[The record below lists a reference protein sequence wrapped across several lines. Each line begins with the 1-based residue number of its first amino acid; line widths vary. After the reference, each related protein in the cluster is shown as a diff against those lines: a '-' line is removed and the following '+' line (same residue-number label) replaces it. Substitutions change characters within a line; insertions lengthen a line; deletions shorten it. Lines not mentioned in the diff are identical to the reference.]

1 MADIKHKLKKYK
13 QYFEAN
19 PDGDKVLSVLRKL
32 DALPV
37 SIALLQDTGIGKVVN
52 SFRKKPDEIGAL
64 AKSIVAKWKTLVTQ
78 EAKKTTQ
85 EVELK
90 EEQYVPDSSRKP
102 QKYEVTYKPTPI
114 GEESPSGNEYSPQH
128 VEQSYSP
135 GPLSRQESIEPRYS
149 PSNQSEENSDDDEYR
164 PRSLSPKYSKKVGYS
179 PTKIRD
185 CSSEGEDEEYDPEN
199 VAVSNDQVYS
209 PKSVSDD
216 DAYDVATP
224 EASASDQSA
233 SEDEEYNPS
242 CITKESSK
250 YQASYT
256 PTPISESDKPHKSS
270 KDSKYNKK
278 DSSSSGKYQSNSSD
292 RTKHSSHSDKHSSH
306 SDKHS
311 SHSDKHSS
319 NRDKHSSNRDKHS
332 SHSDRHSSEND
343 KHSTRNDKYSNKQS
357 SNRDRHDSSK
367 VKQSSKIDKQ
377 DSEKYR
383 NGSSSSNQKISTSSS
398 KKAFDKKTSNSDKK
412 TSGSDKH
419 SSPNDKESRH
429 SDRKSSSYDKDKAS
443 VEGHKK
449 SISVNTLPSS
459 SDKRPSSGDKHSST
473 SNNKPSSSSK
483 HSSSSDKKSNTS
495 DNRPS
500 SSNKHSSDNR
510 PSSSNKHSSDNRPSS
525 SNKHSSDN
533 RTSSSSKHSSDKSP
547 RSSDKHS
554 SSSDKKS
561 SSDKLPS
568 KEKATKQSNHQY
580 TEIKK
585 SKSDKLKS
593 EKRKIQ
599 PMVDTSDLFSPDETA
614 VIKKVK
620 AVHREP
626 EENMKSTK
634 NISHDEKRD
643 SKSKSSSSSTVKSHS
658 KAKPDKTNSHS
669 KSSSSSKGEKRK
681 KDEDE
686 TEPANDITEGFSF
699 DDFLNCDVK
708 AVKKKPRK
716 DVTLDLKPTGTKWSS
731 SLVSSKPS
739 TSRRPKNDDLHS
751 TSFSMPSPAKQKIDI
766 HESDILDLLP
776 ETNAHYRPL
785 SKIPERKLDMAT
797 FDPMVIGTKTG
808 KRTMV
813 YSGKKHGLTEMKP
826 LFGLC
831 MQVLIDNIDALDYVG
846 CIPYEILKPVL
857 ERCTVPQLL
866 RLEDLNPHFV
876 GDTEE
881 LWAIHC
887 ERDFKREQPDEME
900 AWREMYLRLQ
910 EEREVK
916 LERLRLNMN
925 KQAAAK
931 PKGRQVQLAYVDN
944 YVKPPRDVLRKQQRY
959 GTAKVV
965 APSNSLHGASS
976 SGKPRSSYNP
986 HVAVPQPRMVKSVA
1000 PMMQKIN
1007 KLIAKRRR

>member
-64 AKSIVAKWKTLVTQ
+64 AKSIVAKWKTLVTR

-85 EVELK
+85 QVELN

-135 GPLSRQESIEPRYS
+135 ERLPREESIEPHYS
-149 PSNQSEENSDDDEYR
+149 PGKQSEENSDDEEYH

-179 PTKIRD
+179 PTRIGDRP
-185 CSSEGEDEEYDPEN
+185 SEGEDEEYDPEN

-209 PKSVSDD
+209 PKSVSDN

-224 EASASDQSA
+224 EASASEQSA

-242 CITKESSK
+242 CVTKESSK

-292 RTKHSSHSDKHSSH
+292 RTKHSSHGDKHSSHSKQHSSHSDKSSSH

-319 NRDKHSSNRDKHS
+319 K
-332 SHSDRHSSEND
+332 ND
-343 KHSTRNDKYSNKQS
+343 KQSTGNDKYSIKSHKQS
-357 SNRDRHDSSK
+357 SNQDKHDSSK
-367 VKQSSKIDKQ
+367 VKQSSKNDKQ

-383 NGSSSSNQKISTSSS
+383 NGSSSSNQSVNTSSS
-398 KKAFDKKTSNSDKK
+398 KKSCDKKTSSSDKK
-412 TSGSDKH
+412 TTSSDKH
-419 SSPNDKESRH
+419 SSSNAKDSRH
-429 SDRKSSSYDKDKAS
+429 SDKKSSSYDKDKSS

-483 HSSSSDKKSNTS
+483 HSSSSDKKSS
-495 DNRPS
+495 I
-500 SSNKHSSDNR
+500 SN
-510 PSSSNKHSSDNRPSS
+510 NRPSS

-547 RSSDKHS
+547 RSSEKLS

-561 SSDKLPS
+561 SSDKLS
-568 KEKATKQSNHQY
+568 SNEKATKKSNHQH

-585 SKSDKLKS
+585 SKSDKPKS

-620 AVHREP
+620 AVHRKP
-626 EENMKSTK
+626 EENTKSTK
-634 NISHDEKRD
+634 NISHDEKKD
-643 SKSKSSSSSTVKSHS
+643 SKSKSSSSSAVKSHS
-658 KAKPDKTNSHS
+658 KAKLDKTSSDS
-669 KSSSSSKGEKRK
+669 KSSFSTKGEKRK
-681 KDEDE
+681 KDEDGDE
-686 TEPANDITEGFSF
+686 IEPANDITEGFSF

-716 DVTLDLKPTGTKWSS
+716 DVIPDLKPTGTKWSS

-739 TSRRPKNDDLHS
+739 TSRRAKNDDLPS

-857 ERCTVPQLL
+857 ERCTVQQLL

-959 GTAKVV
+959 GTAKMV

-986 HVAVPQPRMVKSVA
+986 HVAVPQPRMTKSVA

-1007 KLIAKRRR
+1007 KLISKRRQ